1 MGQERKKKRKKRYH
15 EAPEASAAPLGPA
28 PGVGPE
34 PFARARRWAAAA
46 SLSLLLGIAL
56 TATDGAV
63 LGSLRSAAIDLGP
76 WFAAGAMAAGIAAA
90 HSLGRCGPDPGEDF
104 SS

>member
-1 MGQERKKKRKKRYH
+1 VGQERKKKRKKRYQ
-15 EAPEASAAPLGPA
+15 EAPEAPPGPA

-34 PFARARRWAAAA
+34 AFARARRWAAAA

-56 TATDGAV
+56 TATGGAV
-63 LGSLRSAAIDLGP
+63 LGSLRDAALDLGP

>member
-1 MGQERKKKRKKRYH
+1 MGQERKKKRRKRYN
-15 EAPEASAAPLGPA
+15 EAPEAPEAPRGPA

-34 PFARARRWAAAA
+34 AFARARRWAAAA

-56 TATDGAV
+56 TATAGAV
-63 LGSLRSAAIDLGP
+63 LGSLREAAVVLGP
-76 WFAAGAMAAGIAAA
+76 WFAAGAMAAGVAAA

-104 SS
+104 TS